1 MRTYIVV
8 ALRAVIALA
17 LIGSLALQGSLIM
30 VWQDLEGTRPEIRIP
45 LVVLLFLG
53 VLALQVIG
61 VCIWRLVTMVRRGPV
76 FSFGAFRYVD
86 IVIGAI
92 TTGSVIVVGFAALA
106 AYNNRTSTGAEVA
119 PGLVGLICGI
129 ALVGAGVA
137 LVVYVMR
144 TLLAQAV
151 ALDHR
156 AESLQAELN
165 EVV

>member
-61 VCIWRLVTMVRRGPV
+61 VCIWRLVTMVRRGTV

-92 TTGSVIVVGFAALA
+92 TIGSVIVVGFAALA